1 MEIKIVEDERKM
13 KLTQEHLLIE
23 KLGPVVSLTL
33 NRPDS
38 LNAFSPEMI
47 LGLTSALKEVQHDDD
62 VQVIV
67 LAGAGRSFSAG
78 GDVKT
83 MGQAGGVQT
92 YEHIGRLN
100 ELIVTMKET
109 EKPIIAAVH
118 GFAAGAGFN
127 LALAC
132 DMIVAAEDS
141 RFALSFSKVGLVSDG
156 GGSYFLPRLI
166 GPHLA
171 KQFFFSAEPI
181 PAERLYQLGVIN
193 LLFPLE
199 KLKEETMKLALKLAQ
214 GPGKAFG
221 MQKKLINHA
230 MTASLEEILEQE
242 RITQTLMVQT
252 ADHQEGIAAFKEKR
266 NPAYKGK

>member
-1 MEIKIVEDERKM
+1 M
-13 KLTQEHLLIE
+13 LQEHLVVE
-23 KLGPVVSLTL
+23 KLGPVLSLTL
-33 NRPDS
+33 NRPES

-47 LGLTSALKEVQHDDD
+47 VGLKKALTSAQEDED

-67 LAGAGRSFSAG
+67 LSGAGRSFSAG

-83 MGQAGGVQT
+83 MGQAKGNQV
-92 YEHIGRLN
+92 YDHIGKLN
-100 ELIVTMKET
+100 ELILLMKDT

-132 DMIVAAEDS
+132 DLIVAAEDS
-141 RFALSFSKVGLVSDG
+141 KFALSFSKVGLISDG
-156 GGSYFLPRLI
+156 GGSYLLPRLI

-171 KQFFFSAEPI
+171 KQFFFTAEPI

-193 LLFPLE
+193 YLVPLE
-199 KLKEETMKLALKLAQ
+199 KLQEETTKFALKLAH

-221 MQKKLINHA
+221 KQKKLIDQSF
-230 MTASLEEILEQE
+230 TTSLEEILEQE
-242 RITQTLMVQT
+242 RLIQTLMVET
-252 ADHQEGIAAFKEKR
+252 EDHKEGISAFKEKR
-266 NPAYKGK
+266 KPAFKGR